1 MYSQAE
7 INLFFNN
14 LNQLI
19 MDPLIGQI
27 TLTAA
32 NFAPRGW
39 QTCDGQI
46 LQISQYS
53 ALFAILGVQFGGNG
67 QTTFALPDLRGRV
80 AIGSGSGPG
89 LTPRVQGAKGG
100 SETVTLTLPQLPMHT
115 HVVNPGF
122 AAAPSQAT
130 PAGNFPSNLGAS
142 NPVYGNAVGGNL
154 GAAVVGSAGLGQP
167 HENMTSWLCLNY
179 MIAIEGVFPARN

>member
-1 MYSQAE
+1 
-7 INLFFNN
+7 
-14 LNQLI
+14 

-39 QTCDGQI
+39 QTCDGQT
-46 LQISQYS
+46 LQISQYT
-53 ALFAILGVQFGGNG
+53 ALFSVIGVQFGGNG

-80 AIGSGSGPG
+80 AIGSGTGPG
-89 LTPRVQGAKGG
+89 GLSPRVQGAKGG
-100 SETVTLTLPQLPMHT
+100 TETVALTLPQLPMHT

-122 AAAPSQAT
+122 AAAPGQAS
-130 PAGNFPSNLGAS
+130 PANNFPSNLGTPNA
-142 NPVYGNAVGGNL
+142 VYGTTPTGNM
-154 GAAVVGSAGLGQP
+154 GAAIVGSAGLGQP

-179 MIAIEGVFPARN
+179 MIAVEGVFPSRN